1 MKKKMVKMILIIL
14 VVLSLIML
22 VRFYMLGNM
31 SKTGKAPGLVAGR
44 LSACSDTPNCVG
56 SEFAEDHSH
65 YISPLRYPAS
75 MAEETMDLL
84 KGVIQELG
92 GEITAEE
99 GAYLSATFTS
109 SLLGF
114 VDDVECRNDRAKH
127 TIHLRSAS
135 RVGHSDFGVN
145 RRRVALISSL
155 FLKRANRANQ
165 EMSPTITKPPS
176 SG

>member
-1 MKKKMVKMILIIL
+1 MKKKMVRAILIIL
-14 VVLSLIML
+14 GVISLVML
-22 VRFYMLGNM
+22 VRFYMLGNT
-31 SKTGKAPGLVAGR
+31 SKTGKPPGVVSGR
-44 LSACSDTPNCVG
+44 LSACPGKPNCVS
-56 SEFAEDHSH
+56 SENADDHSH

-75 MAEETMDLL
+75 MSEEAIDLI
-84 KGVIQELG
+84 KGVIPEVG

-99 GAYLSATFTS
+99 GAYISATFTS
-109 SLLGF
+109 AFFGF
-114 VDDVECRNDRAKH
+114 VDDVECRNDSANH
-127 TIHLRSAS
+127 SIHLRSAS

>member
-1 MKKKMVKMILIIL
+1 MKKKMVKTILIIL
-14 VVLSLIML
+14 VVISLIIL

-31 SKTGKAPGLVAGR
+31 SKTGKAPGLLSGR

-56 SEFAEDHSH
+56 SEFADDHSH

-75 MAEETMDLL
+75 MSEETLDLI
-84 KGVIQELG
+84 KGVIQEVG

-99 GAYLSATFTS
+99 GAYISATFTS
-109 SLLGF
+109 SLFGF
-114 VDDVECRNDRAKH
+114 VDDVECRIDRANH

-145 RRRVALISSL
+145 RKRVALISSL
-155 FLKRANRANQ
+155 FNKRAHKANQ
-165 EMSPTITKPPS
+165 GAFPMNTRPS
-176 SG
+176 SSG

>member
-1 MKKKMVKMILIIL
+1 MKTILIIL
-14 VVLSLIML
+14 GVISLIIL
-22 VRFYMLGNM
+22 VGFYMLENM
-31 SKTGKAPGLVAGR
+31 SKAGKAPGLVAGR
-44 LSACSDTPNCVG
+44 LADCPDKPNCVS
-56 SEFAEDHSH
+56 SESAHDPSH
-65 YISPLRYPAS
+65 YIAPLHYPAS
-75 MAEETMDLL
+75 MTEEPMDLIEEAL
-84 KGVIQELG
+84 KEIG

-99 GAYLSATFTS
+99 GAYIAATFTS
-109 SLLGF
+109 ALFGF

-127 TIHLRSAS
+127 AIHLRSAS